1 MVLDFKK
8 NKVVLSVLPWTCW
21 LVSASDVGW
30 AVLACVCLL
39 GCVRQAGG
47 AGVRVSGGG
56 GRQFLEHVRSHL

>member
-30 AVLACVCLL
+30 AVLACVRLL
-39 GCVRQAGG
+39 GCVRQACGV
-47 AGVRVSGGG
+47 GVRVSGGG
-56 GRQFLEHVRSHL
+56 GRQFLEHVRGHL

>member
-21 LVSASDVGW
+21 LASASDVGW
-30 AVLACVCLL
+30 ALLACVRLL

-47 AGVRVSGGG
+47 AGVSVSGGG

>member
-21 LVSASDVGW
+21 LVSALDVGW
-30 AVLACVCLL
+30 AVLACVRLL

-56 GRQFLEHVRSHL
+56 GRQFLEHVRGHL

>member
-30 AVLACVCLL
+30 AVLACV
-39 GCVRQAGG
+39 RQAGG
-47 AGVRVSGGG
+47 AGVHVSGGG

>member
-30 AVLACVCLL
+30 AVLACVHLL

-56 GRQFLEHVRSHL
+56 GRQFLEHVCDHL